1 MKTDLGITEI
11 MNAIESTTPSQDAL
25 NLAVALEC
33 LRLMLETQALAMA
46 IEEPLTPMQ
55 KLLAA
60 WGIK

>member
-1 MKTDLGITEI
+1 
-11 MNAIESTTPSQDAL
+11 MNAIEKTTPSQDAL

>member
-1 MKTDLGITEI
+1 
-11 MNAIESTTPSQDAL
+11 MNTIENTAPTQDSL
-25 NLAVALEC
+25 NLAAALEC